1 MPSKKKF
8 PEKIKEF
15 DEHEPSIPMKIN
27 YNKRSSFLQGSGDLV
42 EEVNRAL
49 QMVKR
54 VNAENQVE
62 RAVFDR
68 KRVG

>member
-1 MPSKKKF
+1 
-8 PEKIKEF
+8 
-15 DEHEPSIPMKIN
+15 MKIN

-49 QMVKR
+49 QMVKC
-54 VNAENQVE
+54 VNAEDQVE